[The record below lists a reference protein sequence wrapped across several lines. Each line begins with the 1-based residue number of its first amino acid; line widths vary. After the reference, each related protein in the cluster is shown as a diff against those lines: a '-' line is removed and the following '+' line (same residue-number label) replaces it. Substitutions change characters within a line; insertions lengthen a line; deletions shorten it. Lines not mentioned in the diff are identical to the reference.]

1 MCTFTYTCAR
11 ARTHTY
17 THTEKDTSANAS
29 PSLSLHNLVFAKEV
43 GARAGEGAT
52 YGNLGIACGLHGD
65 FSKTI
70 ENHAQDL
77 ASAKEVGDRAG
88 EGQAYGNLGTCHM
101 HLNEYFNAVAYF
113 EAQHPHPSS
122 WQVARPWHQPR
133 GDATFHTSSRVCS
146 WR

>member
-1 MCTFTYTCAR
+1 MQLGGRTQRIRAPGCLQRRWALGRGR
-11 ARTHTY
+11 ARR
-17 THTEKDTSANAS
+17 TS
-29 PSLSLHNLVFAKEV
+29 
-43 GARAGEGAT
+43 
-52 YGNLGIACGLHGD
+52 IACGLHGD